1 MRSITLLQ
9 VPRLVFG
16 EGAFQQF
23 IEDVSTSESRRLF
36 ILTIP
41 PLLSLVES
49 AAERFQAQGL
59 QVTVRTGIDREPDF
73 GMFEEMLGQ
82 VRDFDADCVAGIGGG
97 SVLDV
102 AKLLAAFARSGQPVR
117 DAVGIGKLEKRDLRL
132 ICLPSTSG
140 TGSEVSPNAILLD
153 ERDNLKKGIVSPWLV
168 PDATYSDPELTYD
181 LPAAITAA
189 TGLDA
194 LTHCLEAY
202 TNKFAHPVVDL
213 VALDGVRLVNESLL
227 NALRNGHDAKARA
240 NLALGSLYGGMCLGP
255 VNTAAVH
262 ALSYPLGGTF
272 HIAHGL
278 SNAIL
283 LPHVMEFNLPAAP
296 ARHANLALALGA
308 APGRDDLETAR
319 RGVRRIRTLIRDC
332 GIEASLS
339 ELGIPRTALPDM
351 ARSAMEVTRLLRNNV
366 RDVTY
371 DDALAIYEQAY
382 EAESLESL
390 EPLETQEHAS

>member
-9 VPRLVFG
+9 VPRLTFG

-23 IEDVSTSESRRLF
+23 IEAFAESGDRRLF

-41 PLLSLVES
+41 PLRELVES
-49 AAERFQAQGL
+49 AAAVFRAGGVEVAI
-59 QVTVRTGIDREPDF
+59 TTEIDREPDF
-73 GMFEEMLGQ
+73 EMFHEVLDR
-82 VRDFDADCVAGIGGG
+82 VREFRPDCVAGIGGG

-102 AKLLAAFARSGQPVR
+102 AKLLAAFARSEQPTHE
-117 DAVGIGKLEKRDLRL
+117 ALGIGKLHPRSVRL
-132 ICLPSTSG
+132 ICLPTTSG

-153 ERDNLKKGIVSPWLV
+153 QRDNLKKGIVSPWLV
-168 PDATYSDPELTYD
+168 PDATYVDPVLTYD
-181 LPAAITAA
+181 LPAGITAS

-202 TNKFAHPVVDL
+202 TNKFAHPAVDL
-213 VALDGVRLVNESLL
+213 YALEGVRLVYDHLL
-227 NALRNGHDAKARA
+227 NALHDGHDTQARS
-240 NLALGSLYGGMCLGP
+240 NLALGSLYGGLCLGP

-308 APGRDDLETAR
+308 DPGRDDMETAR
-319 RGVRRIRTLIRDC
+319 RGVRNIRRLIADC
-332 GIEASLS
+332 GIETSLA
-339 ELGIPRTALPDM
+339 ELDIPRSALPEL
-351 ARSAMEVTRLLRNNV
+351 ARGAMNVTRLLRNNV
-366 RDVTY
+366 REVTY
-371 DDALAIYEQAY
+371 PDALAIYERAY
-382 EAESLESL
+382 EAETLQPE
-390 EPLETQEHAS
+390 EAHR